1 MNPVTGVGGASPS
14 DDSADQADSGV
25 LQQVHNILPGGVL
38 DVATAVTA
46 ASIVVATSSVVTTST
61 ALTVSATTST
71 VATTSVG
78 KGGSGGRSDKG
89 KGPAPKRH
97 AAGSVPTTTSVHPVP
112 ASANPELSVPTSSVT
127 TAACTTTAD
136 LNFDVI
142 LNSLIETARTRR
154 AAADAADA
162 RASSAAVA
170 AVRAHNRADAIPDTD
185 PNLTRARARAS
196 ARGMDKYARDVAVR
210 AAAAAASAA
219 AADHVVAQAR
229 VFATGLVVV
238 QDRVSDSTATALG
251 VDFGTIID
259 SVVATARNCHA
270 AADAADARANS
281 AATSAALAA
290 AALAASVI
298 DTDSA
303 AARRA
308 RASVINADRYARFT
322 ASVAASGAADAHA
335 AAAAADHV
343 VAQARAF
350 APGRVVAQ
358 DRVADST
365 DFDLA
370 SNTRDLDKYHARA
383 ADVRSAAPRAAD
395 ARAAAAVA
403 DARAAA
409 ADHVVAQ
416 ARAFAAYLSDSSVTT
431 LGVDFGIIIDSV
443 VATARNCHAA
453 ADAADARASYAAAAA
468 ARAAVI
474 PDTDPDLARARDID
488 KYARDTSA
496 RAADARAAAT
506 AADHVVA
513 LAYAFAA
520 DHGVAQ
526 DRLADRSADSRVPIT
541 CRDFDIILDSVV
553 TSALA
558 FHDAARDANARA
570 NSAAAAVARSSAV
583 AAVARSSARAAAP
596 IPDTDN
602 AARARRARPRAR
614 ASARARFCARA
625 ADSEDRAADSL
636 VPSPGPD
643 SSLVPPGFVDSLGFV
658 VSLEF
663 SEVVSKLISA
673 VSALAKDIIRYHIA
687 RTVSSILRNLS
698 SSERSAWCLTNVKLY
713 ELKFLTRCFAE
724 YSSKLLPTFI
734 NNLCGVRVWD
744 SSSRS
749 LVLLTGNRLAD
760 FWLSLD
766 EAILKAI
773 AGFFMPKWY
782 ELIGRS
788 SASSGTVEGLSDL
801 CGGDFVSAC
810 ARAGTSSSSVSI
822 FDSASEGM
830 RARVASHDGGSLA
843 GGDSVDLFGFEVP
856 PEVEGM
862 VKVLTSEVSALAR
875 RIYSSVVAVSVSH
888 TLRELSFSEQCAW
901 LIANMMS
908 YRTSFMHRFFLEYCG
923 GLCSEFICSLFR
935 VVPGDASDSSLL
947 PLTGDSLRGFWMSLS
962 ETVMNIV
969 QDIFKAEWSLLT
981 NQFSVLLGPGE
992 ESSSAVLCVGDFI
1005 SARDKAG
1012 VSDLAAS
1019 GMRVRGTARRRAV
1032 SHVTEVTSGSSV
1044 ADVVSVAGGSC
1055 SVAAGDSSVVTIDVP
1070 PPPPPPPTTTTT
1082 TTSSSS
1088 LEPPSL
1094 FFTVEETGLSAGVV
1108 ASEVLVVTEE
1118 TVEDVIFIDDHSS
1131 LSEGELGGKLSS
1143 SLSEEEALVV
1153 EVSAPSLSETP
1164 VLIGEEEVEVSKVG
1178 LPMVGASVSDLGVL
1192 EGESSEG
1199 RVMPTTSAS
1208 SVTSSSVIEVEGSST
1223 IPRIVSSA
1231 GPVAP
1236 KKLFMKMY
1244 SAGMSSSSM
1253 SSGSIVSSGP
1263 LSSLPVATGIGSTL
1277 AATTGTASGGGD
1289 IGDRLAALLNRGLPP
1304 SPPPVSESAPT
1315 GGEASSSSRGSVR
1328 ARRKRKRRN

>member
-1 MNPVTGVGGASPS
+1 MA
-14 DDSADQADSGV
+14 
-25 LQQVHNILPGGVL
+25 
-38 DVATAVTA
+38 
-46 ASIVVATSSVVTTST
+46 
-61 ALTVSATTST
+61 
-71 VATTSVG
+71 
-78 KGGSGGRSDKG
+78 
-89 KGPAPKRH
+89 
-97 AAGSVPTTTSVHPVP
+97 
-112 ASANPELSVPTSSVT
+112 
-127 TAACTTTAD
+127 
-136 LNFDVI
+136 
-142 LNSLIETARTRR
+142 
-154 AAADAADA
+154 
-162 RASSAAVA
+162 
-170 AVRAHNRADAIPDTD
+170 
-185 PNLTRARARAS
+185 
-196 ARGMDKYARDVAVR
+196 
-210 AAAAAASAA
+210 
-219 AADHVVAQAR
+219 
-229 VFATGLVVV
+229 
-238 QDRVSDSTATALG
+238 
-251 VDFGTIID
+251 
-259 SVVATARNCHA
+259 
-270 AADAADARANS
+270 
-281 AATSAALAA
+281 
-290 AALAASVI
+290 
-298 DTDSA
+298 
-303 AARRA
+303 
-308 RASVINADRYARFT
+308 
-322 ASVAASGAADAHA
+322 
-335 AAAAADHV
+335 
-343 VAQARAF
+343 
-350 APGRVVAQ
+350 
-358 DRVADST
+358 
-365 DFDLA
+365 
-370 SNTRDLDKYHARA
+370 
-383 ADVRSAAPRAAD
+383 
-395 ARAAAAVA
+395 
-403 DARAAA
+403 
-409 ADHVVAQ
+409 
-416 ARAFAAYLSDSSVTT
+416 
-431 LGVDFGIIIDSV
+431 
-443 VATARNCHAA
+443 
-453 ADAADARASYAAAAA
+453 
-468 ARAAVI
+468 
-474 PDTDPDLARARDID
+474 
-488 KYARDTSA
+488 
-496 RAADARAAAT
+496 
-506 AADHVVA
+506 
-513 LAYAFAA
+513 
-520 DHGVAQ
+520 
-526 DRLADRSADSRVPIT
+526 
-541 CRDFDIILDSVV
+541 
-553 TSALA
+553 
-558 FHDAARDANARA
+558 
-570 NSAAAAVARSSAV
+570 
-583 AAVARSSARAAAP
+583 
-596 IPDTDN
+596 
-602 AARARRARPRAR
+602 
-614 ASARARFCARA
+614 
-625 ADSEDRAADSL
+625 
-636 VPSPGPD
+636 
-643 SSLVPPGFVDSLGFV
+643 
-658 VSLEF
+658 
-663 SEVVSKLISA
+663 
-673 VSALAKDIIRYHIA
+673 
-687 RTVSSILRNLS
+687 
-698 SSERSAWCLTNVKLY
+698 
-713 ELKFLTRCFAE
+713 RCFVE
-724 YSSKLLPTFI
+724 YSSQLLPTFV

-749 LVLLTGNRLAD
+749 LVLLTGNGLAD

-766 EAILKAI
+766 KAI
-773 AGFFMPKWY
+773 FKAVAGFFMSKWY
-782 ELIGRS
+782 ELIGRFPAL
-788 SASSGTVEGLSDL
+788 SATVEGSSGL
-801 CGGDFVSAC
+801 CGEDFVNAC
-810 ARAGTSSSSVSI
+810 ARTGTSSSSVSR
-822 FDSASEGM
+822 FYLASEGM

-1070 PPPPPPPTTTTT
+1070 PPPPPPPPPPTTTTT
-1082 TTSSSS
+1082 TSSSSSSSS

-1263 LSSLPVATGIGSTL
+1263 LSSVPATTTGRVSPL
-1277 AATTGTASGGGD
+1277 ATTTTTGTAPGDVD
-1289 IGDRLAALLNRGLPP
+1289 IGARLAALMNRGLPP
-1304 SPPPVSESAPT
+1304 SPAPASESATT
-1315 GGEASSSSRGSVR
+1315 GGEVSSSSRGSVR
-1328 ARRKRKRRN
+1328 GRRRRKRKRKS